1 MMNKTDLVAAVAAH
15 TDLSKD
21 KSDLVVSAL
30 LEQITNALSRKETV
44 TLIGFGSFTPSAR
57 AARIG
62 KNPQTGASIDIA
74 ARTAVVFKPG
84 KTFKETLNAE

>member
-1 MMNKTDLVAAVAAH
+1 MHKTDLVAAVATH

-21 KSDLVVSAL
+21 KADLAVAAL
-30 LEQITNALSRKETV
+30 FEQITNALSRKETV

-57 AARIG
+57 AARVG
-62 KNPQTGASIDIA
+62 KNPQTGARIDIA

-84 KTFKETLNAE
+84 KALKEILNAK